1 MRTLFMVLVVL
12 ALDGCAR
19 HHDTV
24 ADRGVGHHGPAGP
37 TPAGL
42 SHSSQK
48 DSAQEALVLKREAD
62 QLREM
67 AERREREALIL
78 SNDPTTDRELVRQ
91 KRELAQRLLEAANEA
106 DREAKALARQVPHNM
121 VQ

>member
-1 MRTLFMVLVVL
+1 MRRL
-12 ALDGCAR
+12 ALWFVLLGLSGCAGD
-19 HHDTV
+19 HASVSNHS
-24 ADRGVGHHGPAGP
+24 ASHHGPDGVP
-37 TPAGL
+37 RSGL

-67 AERREREALIL
+67 AERREREAQLL
-78 SNDPTTDRELVRQ
+78 SNEPGADPQAVSE
-91 KRELAQRLLEAANEA
+91 KRGLAQRLLEAANQA
-106 DREAKALARQVPHNM
+106 DREAAALSRQVPHNM